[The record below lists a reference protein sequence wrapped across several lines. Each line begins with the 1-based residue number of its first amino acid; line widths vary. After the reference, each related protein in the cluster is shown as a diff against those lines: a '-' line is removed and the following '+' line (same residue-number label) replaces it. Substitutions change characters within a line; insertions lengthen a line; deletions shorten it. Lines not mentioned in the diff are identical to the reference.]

1 MGDIYHGHDRLP
13 PVTPA
18 PGESGA
24 PPHKGK
30 AGRMGRPRKTGID
43 YFPFDVDFF
52 SDKKIKI
59 LKSRF
64 GVDGISIY
72 LYLLCEIY
80 RNGYYIELD
89 DDYMYIIADDLGMT
103 GEKVKQVMEYLF
115 GRSLLIK
122 STLPESVTIITSHGI
137 QCRFQEAVKVRAA
150 KSGVEVDKRIWL
162 LSEQETL
169 PFIKYT
175 QNSGFSENNESFSE
189 KNPSK
194 SEIYAIKESKVKKSK
209 EKNNIYCTEPEK
221 PTSAPPV
228 ITLPLNDN
236 TDYGITQDDVD
247 HWKELYP
254 AVDVMTELR
263 KMKGWCEGNPA
274 KRKTRRGIAR
284 FVNAWL
290 AKEQDRGGSRK
301 MSQSPVSRFL
311 EGAET

>member
-24 PPHKGK
+24 SPHYKGK
-30 AGRMGRPRKTGID
+30 AGQMGRPRKTGID

-64 GVDGISIY
+64 GVDGITIY

-122 STLPESVTIITSHGI
+122 SILPESVTIITSHGI

-150 KSGVEVDKRIWL
+150 KCGIEVDERIWL
-162 LSEQETL
+162 LSEKETL

-175 QNSGFSENNESFSE
+175 QNSDLSE

-194 SEIYAIKESKVKKSK
+194 SQIYAIKESKVKKSK
-209 EKNNIYCTEPEK
+209 EKNNIYSTEPEK

-236 TDYGITQDDVD
+236 TDYRITQDEVD

-254 AVDVMTELR
+254 AVDVMMELR

-274 KRKTRRGIAR
+274 KRKTRRGIMR

-301 MSQSPVSRFL
+301 ASQSPVSRFL

>member
-1 MGDIYHGHDRLP
+1 
-13 PVTPA
+13 
-18 PGESGA
+18 
-24 PPHKGK
+24 
-30 AGRMGRPRKTGID
+30 MGRPRKTGID

-80 RNGYYIELD
+80 RNGYYIEFD
-89 DDYMYIIADDLGMT
+89 DDYMYIIADDLGMS
-103 GEKVKQVMEYLF
+103 GEKVKQVLAYLLE
-115 GRSLLIK
+115 RSLLTSILL
-122 STLPESVTIITSHGI
+122 LPVTVITSHGI
-137 QCRFQEAVKVRAA
+137 QCRFQEAVKGRAA

-162 LSEQETL
+162 LNEQETL

-175 QNSGFSENNESFSE
+175 QNSDFSENNESFSE
-189 KNPSK
+189 ENPSK
-194 SEIYAIKESKVKKSK
+194 SEIYATKESKVNKSK

-221 PTSAPPV
+221 PSSAPPV
-228 ITLPLNDN
+228 ITLLLNDR
-236 TDYGITQDDVD
+236 TEYPITQADVD

-254 AVDVMTELR
+254 AVDVLAELR

-274 KRKTRRGIAR
+274 KRKTRRGIVR
-284 FVNAWL
+284 FVNTWL

-301 MSQSPVSRFL
+301 VSRSPVNRFL
-311 EGAET
+311 EDTE

>member
-1 MGDIYHGHDRLP
+1 
-13 PVTPA
+13 
-18 PGESGA
+18 
-24 PPHKGK
+24 
-30 AGRMGRPRKTGID
+30 MGRPRKTGID

-64 GVDGISIY
+64 GVDGITIY

-80 RNGYYIELD
+80 RNGYYIEYD
-89 DDYMYIIADDLGMT
+89 DDYTYIIADDLGMS
-103 GEKVKQVMEYLF
+103 GEKVKQVLAYLLE
-115 GRSLLIK
+115 RSLLTSILL
-122 STLPESVTIITSHGI
+122 LPVTVITSHGI

-150 KSGVEVDKRIWL
+150 KSGIEVDKRIWL
-162 LSEQETL
+162 LNEQETL

-175 QNSGFSENNESFSE
+175 QNEGLSE

-194 SEIYAIKESKVKKSK
+194 SEKNPSKSQIYATKESKVKKSK
-209 EKNNIYCTEPEK
+209 VNNNMYCTEPEK

-228 ITLPLNDN
+228 ITLLLNDK
-236 TDYGITQDDVD
+236 TEYQITQADID

-274 KRKTRRGIAR
+274 KRKTRRGIVR
-284 FVNAWL
+284 FVNTWL

-301 MSQSPVSRFL
+301 VPQSPVNRFL

>member
-1 MGDIYHGHDRLP
+1 
-13 PVTPA
+13 
-18 PGESGA
+18 
-24 PPHKGK
+24 
-30 AGRMGRPRKTGID
+30 MGRPRKTGID

-64 GVDGISIY
+64 GVDGITVY

-80 RNGYYIELD
+80 RNGYYIEYD
-89 DDYMYIIADDLGMT
+89 DDYTYIIADDLGMS
-103 GEKVKQVMEYLF
+103 GEKVKQVLSYLLE
-115 GRSLLIK
+115 RSLLTSILL
-122 STLPESVTIITSHGI
+122 LPVTVITSHGI
-137 QCRFQEAVKVRAA
+137 QCRFQEAVKGRAA
-150 KSGVEVDKRIWL
+150 KSGVEVDKQIWL
-162 LSEQETL
+162 LNEQETL

-175 QNSGFSENNESFSE
+175 QNSVFSENNVSFSE
-189 KNPSK
+189 KNQSK
-194 SEIYAIKESKVKKSK
+194 SEIYAIKESKVNKSK
-209 EKNNIYCTEPEK
+209 EKNIYCTEPEK
-221 PTSAPPV
+221 PASAPPV

-236 TDYGITQDDVD
+236 TDYGITQDEVD

-274 KRKTRRGIAR
+274 KRKTRRGIMR

-301 MSQSPVSRFL
+301 ASQSPVNRFL
-311 EGAET
+311 EETT

>member
-1 MGDIYHGHDRLP
+1 
-13 PVTPA
+13 
-18 PGESGA
+18 
-24 PPHKGK
+24 
-30 AGRMGRPRKTGID
+30 MGRPRKTGID

-64 GVDGISIY
+64 GVDGITIY

-80 RNGYYIELD
+80 RNGYYIEYD
-89 DDYMYIIADDLGMT
+89 DDYTYIIADDLGMS
-103 GEKVKQVMEYLF
+103 GEKVKQVLAYLLE
-115 GRSLLIK
+115 RSLLTSILL
-122 STLPESVTIITSHGI
+122 LPVTVITSHGI
-137 QCRFQEAVKVRAA
+137 QCRFQEAVKGRAA

-162 LSEQETL
+162 LNEQETL

-189 KNPSK
+189 KNLSK
-194 SEIYAIKESKVKKSK
+194 SEIYAIKESKVNKSK
-209 EKNNIYCTEPEK
+209 EKNIYCTEPEK
-221 PTSAPPV
+221 PPSAPPV
-228 ITLPLNDN
+228 ITLPLNDK
-236 TDYGITQDDVD
+236 TDYQITQAEID

-274 KRKTRRGIAR
+274 KRKTRRGIVR
-284 FVNAWL
+284 FVNTWL

-301 MSQSPVSRFL
+301 VSRSSVNRFL
-311 EGAET
+311 EDTE

>member
-1 MGDIYHGHDRLP
+1 
-13 PVTPA
+13 
-18 PGESGA
+18 
-24 PPHKGK
+24 
-30 AGRMGRPRKTGID
+30 MGRPRKTGID

-64 GVDGISIY
+64 GVDGITIY

-89 DDYMYIIADDLGMT
+89 DDYVYIIADDLGMT

-115 GRSLLIK
+115 GRSLLTK
-122 STLPESVTIITSHGI
+122 SILPESVTIITSHGI
-137 QCRFQEAVKVRAA
+137 QCRFQEAVKGRAA

-162 LSEQETL
+162 LNEQETL

-175 QNSGFSENNESFSE
+175 PNSDFSENNESFSE
-189 KNPSK
+189 KNLSK
-194 SEIYAIKESKVKKSK
+194 SEIYAIKESKVNKSK
-209 EKNNIYCTEPEK
+209 EKNIYCTEPEK
-221 PTSAPPV
+221 PPSAPPV

-236 TDYGITQDDVD
+236 TEHEITQVDVD

-274 KRKTRRGIAR
+274 KRKTRRGIVR
-284 FVNAWL
+284 FVNTWL
-290 AKEQDRGGSRK
+290 AKEQDRGGGRK
-301 MSQSPVSRFL
+301 ASQSPVSRFL

>member
-1 MGDIYHGHDRLP
+1 
-13 PVTPA
+13 
-18 PGESGA
+18 
-24 PPHKGK
+24 
-30 AGRMGRPRKTGID
+30 MGRPRKTGID

-64 GVDGISIY
+64 GVDGITIY

-122 STLPESVTIITSHGI
+122 SILPESVTIITSHGI

-150 KSGVEVDKRIWL
+150 KCGIEVDERIWL
-162 LSEQETL
+162 LSEKETL
-169 PFIKYT
+169 PFIKY
-175 QNSGFSENNESFSE
+175 
-189 KNPSK
+189 
-194 SEIYAIKESKVKKSK
+194 IYATKESKVKKSK
-209 EKNNIYCTEPEK
+209 EKNNIYNSEPEK
-221 PTSAPPV
+221 PASAPPV

-236 TDYGITQDDVD
+236 TDYGITQDEVD

-274 KRKTRRGIAR
+274 KRKTQRGIMR

-301 MSQSPVSRFL
+301 ASQSPVSRFL

>member
-1 MGDIYHGHDRLP
+1 
-13 PVTPA
+13 
-18 PGESGA
+18 
-24 PPHKGK
+24 
-30 AGRMGRPRKTGID
+30 MGRPRKTGID

-64 GVDGISIY
+64 GVDGITVY

-80 RNGYYIELD
+80 RNGYYIEYD
-89 DDYMYIIADDLGMT
+89 DDYTYIIADDLGMS
-103 GEKVKQVMEYLF
+103 GEKVKQVLSYLLE
-115 GRSLLIK
+115 RSLLTSILL
-122 STLPESVTIITSHGI
+122 LPVTVITSHGI
-137 QCRFQEAVKVRAA
+137 QCRFQEAVKGRAA
-150 KSGVEVDKRIWL
+150 KSGVEVDKQIWL
-162 LSEQETL
+162 LNEQETL

-175 QNSGFSENNESFSE
+175 QNSVFSENNGSFSE
-189 KNPSK
+189 KNQSK
-194 SEIYAIKESKVKKSK
+194 SEIYAIKESKVNKSK
-209 EKNNIYCTEPEK
+209 EKNIYCTEPEK
-221 PTSAPPV
+221 PASAPPV

-236 TDYGITQDDVD
+236 TDYGITQDEVD

-274 KRKTRRGIAR
+274 KRKTRRGIMR

-301 MSQSPVSRFL
+301 ASQSPVSRFL

>member
-1 MGDIYHGHDRLP
+1 
-13 PVTPA
+13 
-18 PGESGA
+18 
-24 PPHKGK
+24 
-30 AGRMGRPRKTGID
+30 MGRPRKTGID

-64 GVDGISIY
+64 GVDGITVY

-80 RNGYYIELD
+80 RNGYYIEYD
-89 DDYMYIIADDLGMT
+89 DDYTYIIADDLGMS
-103 GEKVKQVMEYLF
+103 GEKVKQVLSYLLE
-115 GRSLLIK
+115 RSLLTSILL
-122 STLPESVTIITSHGI
+122 LPVTVITSHGI
-137 QCRFQEAVKVRAA
+137 QCRFQEAVKGRAA
-150 KSGVEVDKRIWL
+150 KSGVEVDKQIWL
-162 LSEQETL
+162 LNEQETL

-175 QNSGFSENNESFSE
+175 QNSVFSENNGSFSE
-189 KNPSK
+189 KNQSK
-194 SEIYAIKESKVKKSK
+194 SEIYAIKESKVNKSK
-209 EKNNIYCTEPEK
+209 EMNIYCTEPEK
-221 PTSAPPV
+221 PASAPPV

-236 TDYGITQDDVD
+236 TDYGITQDEVD

-274 KRKTRRGIAR
+274 KRKTRRGIMR

-301 MSQSPVSRFL
+301 ASQSPVNRFL
-311 EGAET
+311 EETT

>member
-1 MGDIYHGHDRLP
+1 
-13 PVTPA
+13 
-18 PGESGA
+18 
-24 PPHKGK
+24 
-30 AGRMGRPRKTGID
+30 MGRPRKTGID

-64 GVDGISIY
+64 GVDGIAIY

-122 STLPESVTIITSHGI
+122 SILPESVTIITSHGI
-137 QCRFQEAVKVRAA
+137 QCRFQEAVKGRAA

-162 LSEQETL
+162 LNEQETL

-194 SEIYAIKESKVKKSK
+194 SEIYAIKESKVNKSK
-209 EKNNIYCTEPEK
+209 EKNIYCTEPEK
-221 PTSAPPV
+221 PPSAPPV
-228 ITLPLNDN
+228 ITLPLNDK
-236 TDYGITQDDVD
+236 TDYGITQDEVD

-254 AVDVMTELR
+254 AVDVMAELR

-301 MSQSPVSRFL
+301 TSQSPVSRFL

>member
-1 MGDIYHGHDRLP
+1 
-13 PVTPA
+13 
-18 PGESGA
+18 
-24 PPHKGK
+24 
-30 AGRMGRPRKTGID
+30 MGRPRKTGID

-64 GVDGISIY
+64 GVDGITVY

-80 RNGYYIELD
+80 RNGYYIEYD
-89 DDYMYIIADDLGMT
+89 DDYTYIIADDLGMS

-122 STLPESVTIITSHGI
+122 SILPESVTIITSHGI

-150 KSGVEVDKRIWL
+150 KCGIEVDKRIWL

-175 QNSGFSENNESFSE
+175 QNQDLSEKNPSKSE

-194 SEIYAIKESKVKKSK
+194 SEIYATKESKVKKSK
-209 EKNNIYCTEPEK
+209 EKNNIYSTEPEK

-236 TDYGITQDDVD
+236 TDYGITQDEVD

-274 KRKTRRGIAR
+274 KRKTRRGIMR

-301 MSQSPVSRFL
+301 ASQSPVSRFL

>member
-1 MGDIYHGHDRLP
+1 
-13 PVTPA
+13 
-18 PGESGA
+18 
-24 PPHKGK
+24 
-30 AGRMGRPRKTGID
+30 MGRPRKTGID

-122 STLPESVTIITSHGI
+122 SILPESVTIITSHGI
-137 QCRFQEAVKVRAA
+137 QCRFQEAVKGRAA

-162 LSEQETL
+162 LNEQETL

-194 SEIYAIKESKVKKSK
+194 SEIYAIKESKVNKSK
-209 EKNNIYCTEPEK
+209 EKNIYCTEPEK
-221 PTSAPPV
+221 PPSAPPV

-236 TDYGITQDDVD
+236 TEHEITQDDID

-254 AVDVMTELR
+254 AVDVMAELR

-274 KRKTRRGIAR
+274 KRKTRRGIVR
-284 FVNAWL
+284 FVNTWL

-301 MSQSPVSRFL
+301 TSQSPVSRFL

>member
-1 MGDIYHGHDRLP
+1 
-13 PVTPA
+13 
-18 PGESGA
+18 
-24 PPHKGK
+24 
-30 AGRMGRPRKTGID
+30 MGRPRKTGID

-64 GVDGISIY
+64 GVDGITIY

-80 RNGYYIELD
+80 RNGYYIEYD
-89 DDYMYIIADDLGMT
+89 DDYTYIIADDLGMS
-103 GEKVKQVMEYLF
+103 GEKVKQVLAYLLE
-115 GRSLLIK
+115 RSLLTSILL
-122 STLPESVTIITSHGI
+122 LPVTVITSHGI
-137 QCRFQEAVKVRAA
+137 QCRFQEAVKGRAA

-162 LSEQETL
+162 LNEQETL

-175 QNSGFSENNESFSE
+175 QNSDFSENNESFSE
-189 KNPSK
+189 KNLSK
-194 SEIYAIKESKVKKSK
+194 SEIYTTKESKVNKSK

-221 PTSAPPV
+221 PSSAPPV
-228 ITLPLNDN
+228 ITLPLNDK
-236 TDYGITQDDVD
+236 TDYEITQDEVD

-274 KRKTRRGIAR
+274 KRKTRRGIVR
-284 FVNAWL
+284 FVNTWL

-301 MSQSPVSRFL
+301 VSRSSVNRFL
-311 EGAET
+311 EDTE

>member
-1 MGDIYHGHDRLP
+1 MTGYLLLP
-13 PVTPA
+13 QRRGKA
-18 PGESGA
+18 A
-24 PPHKGK
+24 HPHYKGK
-30 AGRMGRPRKTGID
+30 AGQMGRPRKTGID

-64 GVDGISIY
+64 GVDGITIY

-89 DDYMYIIADDLGMT
+89 DDYMYIISDDLGMT

-274 KRKTRRGIAR
+274 KRKTRRGIVR

-301 MSQSPVSRFL
+301 TSQSPVSRFL

>member
-1 MGDIYHGHDRLP
+1 
-13 PVTPA
+13 
-18 PGESGA
+18 
-24 PPHKGK
+24 
-30 AGRMGRPRKTGID
+30 MGRPRKTGID

-64 GVDGISIY
+64 GVDGITVY

-80 RNGYYIELD
+80 RNGYYIEYD
-89 DDYMYIIADDLGMT
+89 DDYTYIIADDLGMS
-103 GEKVKQVMEYLF
+103 GEKVKQVLSYLLE
-115 GRSLLIK
+115 RSLLTSILL
-122 STLPESVTIITSHGI
+122 LPVTVITSHGI
-137 QCRFQEAVKVRAA
+137 QCRFQEAVKGRAA
-150 KSGVEVDKRIWL
+150 KSGVEVDKQIWL
-162 LSEQETL
+162 LNEQETL

-175 QNSGFSENNESFSE
+175 QNSVFSENNGSFSE
-189 KNPSK
+189 KNQSK
-194 SEIYAIKESKVKKSK
+194 SEIYAIKESKVNKSK
-209 EKNNIYCTEPEK
+209 EKNIYCTEPEK
-221 PTSAPPV
+221 PASAPPV

-236 TDYGITQDDVD
+236 TDYGITQDEVD

-274 KRKTRRGIAR
+274 KRKTRRGIMR

-301 MSQSPVSRFL
+301 ASQSPVNRFL
-311 EGAET
+311 EETT